1 MISKKT
7 FAFSAD
13 PDYSLY
19 PDSGKSLTEF
29 LPVQD
34 MGSSKNFASSS
45 TSNDYCAYGVI
56 RGRRLGGCLLSLN
69 ASGSCKCL
77 SCLQIAEWGA
87 V

>member
-1 MISKKT
+1 MISKKHLLLVLIQIT
-7 FAFSAD
+7 VCIRI
-13 PDYSLY
+13 P
-19 PDSGKSLTEF
+19 GSLTEF

-45 TSNDYCAYGVI
+45 ISNDYCAYGVI